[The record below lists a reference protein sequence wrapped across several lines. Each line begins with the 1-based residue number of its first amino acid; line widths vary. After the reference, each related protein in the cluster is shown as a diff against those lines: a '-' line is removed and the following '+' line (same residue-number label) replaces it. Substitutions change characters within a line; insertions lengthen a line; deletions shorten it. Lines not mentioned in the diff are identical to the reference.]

1 MNTLYPTRL
10 SDTEIRLLHIL
21 PSESPESPVSCEL
34 RQYETDDLPAYE
46 ALSYCWGDSAER
58 REIVCNGATHWVTT
72 NLRDALVRLRL
83 TNEARIVWA
92 DALCIAQSDEEEKSS
107 QVRCMGSIFHCA
119 KRVVVW
125 LGHIETEY
133 ALDIK
138 RVFDSLIC
146 VKAFKGDPEHHF
158 SDWRIPDVA
167 AVFGGS
173 LPWNALNHFF
183 NTPWFRRIWCIQE
196 IRLASD
202 SMFYWGTEELSRYV
216 PVRLAGWTVDRC
228 QDEIQHSPHAI
239 SEQYAWYMNGPFR
252 EDKCSL
258 LSALRTYRKWEA
270 TDPRDKIYGILGLM
284 ELGEERHI
292 IRINYDKST
301 QDVYHDLAAAVIGWT
316 GDLALFAHVH
326 HDAHYDGDPRYRS
339 WIPQWDQTV
348 HEPIFP
354 IGSLLSPSVL
364 PNGTYNT
371 ISPPAGTTQPYERP
385 IMVSGLAHQTVSYTG
400 PPINGSLGDILP
412 TYPHERITSKSYPQ
426 RIVLEYWSEKVSTG
440 SPLGHDLSPV
450 MLSMARTL
458 TTGVVLQD
466 DTLYE
471 CATEDEIA
479 AYSQSFLAY
488 IRLLHLI
495 AGHESGGGLTTKHL
509 SEYEDGWKLFED
521 IMGHQCFRRKFFRT
535 KNGSLGLGPACLRE
549 NDIIVV
555 LEGAYN
561 PCALRPKGDTYL
573 LLGDVYMDDIRHGEL
588 IKEIEEGRKERQYFC
603 LN

>member
-1 MNTLYPTRL
+1 M
-10 SDTEIRLLHIL
+10 
-21 PSESPESPVSCEL
+21 
-34 RQYETDDLPAYE
+34 
-46 ALSYCWGDSAER
+46 
-58 REIVCNGATHWVTT
+58 

-107 QVRCMGSIFHCA
+107 QVRRMGSIFHCA

-125 LGHIETEY
+125 LGHVETEY

-183 NTPWFRRIWCIQE
+183 NTPWFRRIWYIQE

-239 SEQYAWYMNGPFR
+239 FEQYAWHMNGPFR
-252 EDKCSL
+252 EDKCNL

-301 QDVYHDLAAAVIGWT
+301 QDVYHDLATAVIGWT

-339 WIPQWDQTV
+339 WIPQWD
-348 HEPIFP
+348 
-354 IGSLLSPSVL
+354 
-364 PNGTYNT
+364 
-371 ISPPAGTTQPYERP
+371 
-385 IMVSGLAHQTVSYTG
+385 
-400 PPINGSLGDILP
+400 
-412 TYPHERITSKSYPQ
+412 
-426 RIVLEYWSEKVSTG
+426 
-440 SPLGHDLSPV
+440 
-450 MLSMARTL
+450 
-458 TTGVVLQD
+458 
-466 DTLYE
+466 
-471 CATEDEIA
+471 
-479 AYSQSFLAY
+479 
-488 IRLLHLI
+488 
-495 AGHESGGGLTTKHL
+495 
-509 SEYEDGWKLFED
+509 
-521 IMGHQCFRRKFFRT
+521 
-535 KNGSLGLGPACLRE
+535 
-549 NDIIVV
+549 
-555 LEGAYN
+555 
-561 PCALRPKGDTYL
+561 
-573 LLGDVYMDDIRHGEL
+573 
-588 IKEIEEGRKERQYFC
+588 
-603 LN
+603 